1 MCEVGGGGGEG
12 RLGLSSRPGCEDG
25 PPARDSPI
33 CLGFTNG
40 KQPKVV
46 EKDVKMR

>member
-1 MCEVGGGGGEG
+1 MCEVGGGGGGVE
-12 RLGLSSRPGCEDG
+12 LSSRPGCEDG
-25 PPARDSPI
+25 LPARDSPI